1 MDLVWRRVVGGGGG
15 PDSMATVQFP
25 FSHIG
30 EEVKEDWIR
39 GQLDGLDIEAGR
51 AGSFGGHGGKD
62 TEEADRRLIWLLS
75 LDTVVG
81 DDGESL
87 LSIIVPM
94 VRGSSSSTM
103 LSGKIPVAEPST
115 AHPIRFPH
123 ELTIPFAMS
132 RFLEGVAVS
141 SNKLLMSRLTVAL
154 RR

>member
-1 MDLVWRRVVGGGGG
+1 
-15 PDSMATVQFP
+15 
-25 FSHIG
+25 
-30 EEVKEDWIR
+30 VKVDWIR

-62 TEEADRRLIWLLS
+62 TEETERRLFWLLS
-75 LDTVVG
+75 VDIVVG

-87 LSIIVPM
+87 SVVVPI
-94 VRGSSSSTM
+94 VRGSSSSTI
-103 LSGKIPVAEPST
+103 LSGKIPLVEPST

-123 ELTIPFAMS
+123 EFTIPFAMS